1 MKNLYKILI
10 VDDEASYRE
19 TLTMLFASAGYETT
33 SVSSGEE
40 ALNLLSKE
48 YFPLVV
54 SDIMMENMNGIEFL
68 KALKNKYLDDMEI
81 IMVTGY
87 GSIETAVE
95 TMKMG
100 AFGYFIKGHDPAEL
114 LMELE
119 KASKML
125 DVNKVNKMM
134 TARKEEYILDS
145 RNPKMKQI
153 WELLQKVAGTSAN
166 VLILGESGT
175 GKEIIA
181 NQIHALSQ
189 RRDRPFVPINCQSYP
204 DNLIESELFGHEKG
218 AFTGAVERRIG
229 KLEEGNGGTIFFD
242 EIGEMSREGQIKLL
256 RTLETRKIER
266 IGSNRLIDVDVRIVS
281 ATHRNLYEMAQKGT
295 FREDFLYR
303 INTIEIVLPPLRERK
318 EDLEDFI
325 RYFVARFSKETGRVI
340 NGIEPETEKWLME
353 YDYPG
358 NIRELKNIIERLVIL
373 ADYDGILRRRMMA
386 ADHPLQTAEPEL
398 ETEPME
404 NYRQAKR
411 DFDKRYILRALEQN
425 QYNITKTASQIGLS
439 RRQLFNKIKEHE
451 IHIEEE

>member
-19 TLTMLFASAGYETT
+19 TLTMLFASAGYETV

-256 RTLETRKIER
+256 RTLETF
-266 IGSNRLIDVDVRIVS
+266 
-281 ATHRNLYEMAQKGT
+281 M
-295 FREDFLYR
+295 
-303 INTIEIVLPPLRERK
+303 
-318 EDLEDFI
+318 
-325 RYFVARFSKETGRVI
+325 
-340 NGIEPETEKWLME
+340 KWLRKVLFE
-353 YDYPG
+353 KIFFTELTPLKLFCLRLEREKRIWRTLSGTLSPG
-358 NIRELKNIIERLVIL
+358 FLKK
-373 ADYDGILRRRMMA
+373 
-386 ADHPLQTAEPEL
+386 PAE
-398 ETEPME
+398 
-404 NYRQAKR
+404 
-411 DFDKRYILRALEQN
+411 
-425 QYNITKTASQIGLS
+425 
-439 RRQLFNKIKEHE
+439 
-451 IHIEEE
+451 